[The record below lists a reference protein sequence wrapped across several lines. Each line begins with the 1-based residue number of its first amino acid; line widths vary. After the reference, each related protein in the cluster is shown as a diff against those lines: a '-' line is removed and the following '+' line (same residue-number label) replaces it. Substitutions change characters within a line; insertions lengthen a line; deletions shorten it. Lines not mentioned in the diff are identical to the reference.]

1 MGFLQA
7 TTQAIWLAKFFSEI
21 GLPTAT
27 PIHICANNKGSIAN
41 TVNGRNHRRTKH
53 IDVKYHFTKEQVE
66 LGTVTFDYIPSNKNL
81 ADLFTKPLPRDALR
95 TIVTSLGLIPGRGNT
110 SV

>member
-1 MGFLQA
+1 MGFLWA

-27 PIHICANNKGSIAN
+27 PIHTCADNKGSIAN
-41 TVNGRNHRRTKH
+41 TVDGRNHRRTKH

-81 ADLFTKPLPRDALR
+81 VMPFELLSPALASFLEEGIR
-95 TIVTSLGLIPGRGNT
+95 QSRG
-110 SV
+110 SVAMD